1 MVYVPECVPGVRAVV
16 ADHLSEGRLREG
28 DGGER
33 GVGTVGDC
41 LIVVLSVPSVILAR
55 VPGP

>member
-1 MVYVPECVPGVRAVV
+1 MLDVPQRIPGVRAVV

-33 GVGTVGDC
+33 GVGTVGHG
-41 LIVVLSVPSVILAR
+41 LTR
-55 VPGP
+55 GGRR

>member
-1 MVYVPECVPGVRAVV
+1 MLDVPHGVPAIRAVV

-33 GVGTVGDC
+33 SVGTVHC
-41 LIVVLSVPSVILAR
+41 LTGGGRSVR
-55 VPGP
+55 Y

>member
-1 MVYVPECVPGVRAVV
+1 MLDVPHGVPAIRAVV

-33 GVGTVGDC
+33 GVGTVGDG
-41 LIVVLSVPSVILAR
+41 LTRGRRLVR
-55 VPGP
+55 